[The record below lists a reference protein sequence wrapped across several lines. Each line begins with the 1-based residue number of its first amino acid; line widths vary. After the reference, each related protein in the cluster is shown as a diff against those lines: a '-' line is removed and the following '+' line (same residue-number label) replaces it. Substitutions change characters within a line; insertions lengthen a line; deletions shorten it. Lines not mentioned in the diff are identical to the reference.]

1 MKKTYTV
8 RFLPHEKDITVAE
21 DTNLLR
27 AAMEAGVHINASCGG
42 EGVCGK
48 CRIIVESGAVEGG
61 ITEKLSTLDIE
72 KGYRQACL
80 ATIQNDVVV
89 RIPVESVIDASVL
102 NMASTPRC
110 TARIQEPDFNELKEQ
125 GLFLPPVEKKYLELP
140 PPTNQDNLP
149 DVTRLISFL
158 KLEHAEHRLVVSLP
172 VIRKLPVI
180 LRQSDFK
187 ITATL
192 ARPVHPG
199 RKTHIINVQPGDTTD
214 RNYAVAVDIGTTTV
228 YGQLINLISGDVM
241 AQHGDFNAQ
250 ISYGE
255 DVITRIMFAE
265 KPGGLERLHEV
276 VIGNI
281 NTIID
286 KLVKR
291 AKIDRDDI
299 SAITLAGNT
308 TMTQLMLKVDPR
320 YIRRSPYVPAST
332 LYPPIM
338 ARTLG
343 IELGDHVT
351 ALVYPQ
357 ISSYVGGDIVS
368 GVMGSGMYRTDE
380 LTLYLDIG
388 TNAELVIGNK
398 DWLACAAC
406 SAGPAFE
413 GGGITFG
420 MRATKGAIEDFSIDP
435 VSLEPMNITI
445 GNVRPKGICGSGLI
459 IMVATLFELGV
470 IDSKGKFNR
479 DLKTPR
485 IREIDGIYE
494 YVLAWASETQ
504 IDRDL
509 VLTEPD
515 IDNLIR
521 AKGAIFSGCMTLLEE
536 VGLTVDD
543 VQRII
548 LAGGFGSYVDLEKA
562 MTIGLLPEMDPS
574 KVTFVGNGS
583 LMGAR
588 MSSLTNRIRLDVVD
602 VTRKM
607 TNFELS
613 ETHSYMENYIAAL
626 FLPHTNINKFP
637 RLKARLDVRNRR
649 QKSEINN
656 QSSEGG

>member
-1 MKKTYTV
+1 MKTYTV

-21 DTNLLR
+21 GTNLLR

-61 ITEKLSTLDIE
+61 ITEKLSTPDIE

-80 ATIQNDVVV
+80 ATIQNDVVI

-158 KLEHAEHRLVVSLP
+158 KLEHGEHRLVVSLP
-172 VIRKLPVI
+172 VIRKLPAI
-180 LRQSDFK
+180 LRESDFK

-241 AQHGDFNAQ
+241 AQYGDFNGQ

-265 KPGGLERLHEV
+265 KPGGLEKLHEV

-332 LYPPIM
+332 LYPPII

-435 VSLEPMNITI
+435 ISLEPMNITI

-485 IREIDGIYE
+485 IRETDGIHE
-494 YVLAWASETQ
+494 YVLAWATETQ

-543 VQRII
+543 IQRII

-562 MTIGLLPEMDPS
+562 MTIGLLPEMDPA

-588 MSSLTNRIRLDVVD
+588 MSALTNRIRLDVVD
-602 VTRKM
+602 VTKKM

-613 ETHSYMENYIAAL
+613 ETHSYMDNYIAAL
-626 FLPHTNINKFP
+626 FLPHTNTNKFP
-637 RLKARLDVRNRR
+637 RLKARMDVRNKI
-649 QKSEINN
+649 QKSEIKG
-656 QSSEGG
+656 Q

>member
-1 MKKTYTV
+1 
-8 RFLPHEKDITVAE
+8 
-21 DTNLLR
+21 
-27 AAMEAGVHINASCGG
+27 MEAGVHINASCGG

-61 ITEKLSTLDIE
+61 ITEKLSTPDIE

-80 ATIQNDVVV
+80 ATIQNDVVI

-158 KLEHAEHRLVVSLP
+158 KLEHGEHRLVVSLP
-172 VIRKLPVI
+172 VIRKLPAI
-180 LRQSDFK
+180 LRESDFK

-241 AQHGDFNAQ
+241 AQYGDFNGQ

-265 KPGGLERLHEV
+265 KPGGLEKLHEV

-332 LYPPIM
+332 LYPPII

-435 VSLEPMNITI
+435 ISLEPMNITI

-485 IREIDGIYE
+485 IRETDGIHE
-494 YVLAWASETQ
+494 YVLAWATETQ

-543 VQRII
+543 IQRII

-562 MTIGLLPEMDPS
+562 MTIGLLPEMDPA

-588 MSSLTNRIRLDVVD
+588 MSALTNRIRLDVVD
-602 VTRKM
+602 VTKKM

-613 ETHSYMENYIAAL
+613 ETHSYMDNYIAAL
-626 FLPHTNINKFP
+626 FLPHTNTNKFP
-637 RLKARLDVRNRR
+637 RLKARMDVRNKI
-649 QKSEINN
+649 QKSEIKG
-656 QSSEGG
+656 Q